1 MEAEYEVGKSSI
13 ASCPTFRLF
22 LTEYEETVLRA
33 KVFMKGKKMGWVG
46 STLTV
51 QLTPI
56 NICNLEILCEGAGH
70 VLLLE
75 ARYSP
80 PAV

>member
-1 MEAEYEVGKSSI
+1 
-13 ASCPTFRLF
+13 
-22 LTEYEETVLRA
+22 
-33 KVFMKGKKMGWVG
+33 MKGKKMGWVG

-56 NICNLEILCEGAGH
+56 DICNLEILCEGARY
-70 VLLLE
+70 VFLLE
-75 ARYSP
+75 ERYSP